1 MKPRASGNGCSVPT
15 RRVKRRRATRVLVVA
30 GDEVL
35 LQEDSDPG
43 VPGSSWWVTPGGGVD
58 SGESLVQAAVR
69 ELWEETGLRL
79 AASQLRGPV
88 AEREV
93 RHGYSDR
100 ILIQQEAF
108 FRVDVDRFE
117 PDPAGLTPTECQRMQ
132 RQAWF
137 SVDALPDVV
146 WPAQLG
152 ELLRWDGGQP
162 LQLGQVEES
171 TVALGR

>member
-1 MKPRASGNGCSVPT
+1 MPT

-43 VPGSSWWVTPGGGVD
+43 VPGSRWWVTPGGGVD
-58 SGESLVQAAVR
+58 DGESLPQAAVR
-69 ELWEETGLRL
+69 ELWEETGHDV
-79 AASQLRGPV
+79 AASQLCGPV

-108 FRVDVDRFE
+108 FRVDVERFE
-117 PDPAGLTPTECQRMQ
+117 PDPAGLTPTERQRMQ

-137 SVDALPDVV
+137 PVDALPDVV
-146 WPAQLG
+146 WPARLG
-152 ELLRWDGGQP
+152 ELLAWEGGGP
-162 LQLGQVEES
+162 LQLGQIEES
-171 TVALGR
+171 TVPVVE